1 MKGLEIAKG
10 YFYDECLPRLR
21 KELPGALPYLAAG
34 LVGEGSECFGYDDFV
49 SRDHD
54 WGAAFCLWL
63 PERYMDEFSEP
74 VERILASLPEEYGG
88 CRARKLLNSP
98 RVGLR
103 SIESFYH
110 SLINCPS
117 VPKNAEQWLTAP
129 QGGLAAAV
137 NGEVFLDNL
146 GEFTAIREALLDF
159 YPEDVRLWLLAKRCA
174 LAAQT
179 GQYNYL
185 RCLRHGER
193 TTAEIIKARFAE
205 NAAAAMFL
213 LNRKYMP
220 FYKWSIRA
228 LRELPMK
235 GRETAALIDGVMEA
249 RGMEAINGI
258 EQLSALIISLLSEQG
273 LSFGK
278 SDFLMDHC
286 GELIRG
292 IKDEDIRRR
301 QLSLDF

>member
-1 MKGLEIAKG
+1 MKGLEVARG

-21 KELPGALPYLAAG
+21 KELPGVLPYLAAG
-34 LVGEGSECFGYDDFV
+34 LVGEGSECFGYDDFI

-63 PERYMDEFSEP
+63 PERLMEQYEP
-74 VERILASLPEEYGG
+74 ALREILASLPGEYKGY
-88 CRARKLLNSP
+88 RARALNESP
-98 RVGLR
+98 RVGLQ
-103 SIESFYH
+103 SIEGFYS
-110 SLINCPS
+110 SLIDCPG
-117 VPKNAEQWLTAP
+117 VPQTKEQWLAAP
-129 QGGLAAAV
+129 GSGLAAAV
-137 NGEVFLDNL
+137 NGELFLDNL
-146 GEFTAIREALLDF
+146 GEFTAIRETLLGF

-185 RCLRHGER
+185 RCLRHGEK
-193 TTAEIIKARFAE
+193 TTAEIIKARFVE
-205 NAAAAMFL
+205 NAAGAIFL
-213 LNRKYMP
+213 LNRRYMP

-228 LRELPMK
+228 LRELPLG
-235 GRETAALIDGVMEA
+235 GREAGTIIDAIMEA
-249 RGMEAINGI
+249 NGTEAIEWI
-258 EQLSALIISLLSEQG
+258 EKLSAMIISQLREQG
-273 LSFGK
+273 LSRGE

-292 IKDEDIRRR
+292 IKDEHLRLR